1 MYETLFDPH
10 SKRRDTF
17 DPAHFKTTETCSYH
31 LLCFRNVMNS
41 LWDTWALCLICFMNY
56 SCTWIIPMVTWSR
69 SWSIDQRG
77 KVILD
82 LPSATYSTWIKGLL
96 HSEFY
101 GCTTVNNGLRRHLPG
116 CHFLCSGCVSR
127 SHVRYCTRWNAQV
140 RGVREIWSALAAN
153 LCPWSIRYIESAVQ
167 DAFRGSLL
175 CSTWL
180 LWKHAKLWALQG
192 K

>member
-10 SKRRDTF
+10 SKRPYTS
-17 DPAHFKTTETCSYH
+17 T
-31 LLCFRNVMNS
+31 LLISKRLTHVPIIYSAFEM
-41 LWDTWALCLICFMNY
+41 LWTHYGTLGRCVWFVL
-56 SCTWIIPMVTWSR
+56 TWIIPMVT
-69 SWSIDQRG
+69 WSIDQRG

-82 LPSATYSTWIKGLL
+82 LPSATYSTSIKGLL
-96 HSEFY
+96 NSDFFD
-101 GCTTVNNGLRRHLPG
+101 CTTVNNGLRRHLPG

-140 RGVREIWSALAAN
+140 RGVREIWFGLAAN
-153 LCPWSIRYIESAVQ
+153 LCPWSIHYIESAIQ